1 MRLDARRSPSLAAAI
16 QVMHT
21 MPNEAA
27 KATRHYSKAVIEPEF
42 KKGLAERAPGAHMF
56 HSRLV
61 APAQAQISDSGV
73 KLIAG
78 RNGDLVRETEFGA
91 YREEFTTYTRKN
103 RKGGTH
109 TVKRR
114 TQRQFFHYS
123 KAGHTVYPTLS
134 NMIPR
139 IAALWVQTVYRT
151 VAETIEKRGL
161 R

>member
-21 MPNEAA
+21 MPNDVA
-27 KATRHYSKAVIEPEF
+27 KATRQHSKAVIEPEY
-42 KKGLAERAPGAHMF
+42 KKGLAERAPAARMF
-56 HSRLV
+56 HKRLV
-61 APAQAQISDSGV
+61 APAQAQVSDSGV

-91 YREEFTTYTRKN
+91 YREEVTTYTRKGH
-103 RKGGTH
+103 KVT
-109 TVKRR
+109 RR
-114 TQRQFFHYS
+114 TQRQFHHYT
-123 KAGHTVYPTLS
+123 KKGHAVYPTITD
-134 NMIPR
+134 MIPR

-151 VAETIEKRGL
+151 VAETVEKRGL